1 MNNYILP
8 IAAVALGGLS
18 ILIWKPKELR
28 SVKQLLAFND
38 AFLLSITVLE
48 MLK

>member
-1 MNNYILP
+1 MNIYILP
-8 IAAVALGGLS
+8 IAAVVLGGLS

-28 SVKQLLAFND
+28 SVKQLLEFNG

>member
-8 IAAVALGGLS
+8 MAAVVLGGLS

-28 SVKQLLAFND
+28 SVKQLLEFNG